1 MPQLVRPSIEY
12 QQSFLAAVREA
23 QETQS
28 GLGDTL
34 KWDLEEITADF
45 DRLLADLRK
54 YEPGNTL
61 PDGFVY
67 SEYWWLVKDDQY
79 LGRVSIRHSLNQML
93 REFGGHIGYE
103 VRPSARR
110 QGHATELLRLALPIA
125 RERGLERVLV
135 TCDVSNVPS
144 ARVIEANG
152 GISEGEFDVPE
163 FHDQRI
169 RRYWIRLHPSS

>member
-1 MPQLVRPSIEY
+1 MPQLVRPSAQY
-12 QQSFLAAVREA
+12 KDSFLAAVREA
-23 QETQS
+23 QDTQS

-34 KWDLEEITADF
+34 KWSLDEITADF
-45 DRLLADLRK
+45 DRLLADLRR
-54 YEPGNTL
+54 YEPGNAL
-61 PDGFVY
+61 PDGFVH
-67 SEYWWLVKDDQY
+67 SEYWWLVEGDEY
-79 LGRVSIRHSLNQML
+79 LGRVSIRHSLNRML

-110 QGHATELLRLALPIA
+110 QGHATALLRLALPIA

-169 RRYWIRLHPSS
+169 RRYWISLNSGS